1 MINKSRALYIFK
13 YLWDHTDEEHPA
25 TTADIIQYL
34 ASIGISTTRKTV
46 AEDAA
51 ELQNS
56 GFDVICNRSRQNEFF
71 IGSRHMELAEL
82 KMLVDA
88 VQAAKFISPKKSKE
102 LIGKVT
108 ELASPYQSDTLKRSL
123 FVDDKVKTSNESV
136 YYAVDTLHEAI
147 QKQKTVAFRYI
158 EYTPQKK
165 RAYKHGGQVYLLSP
179 YDMVWNSDAYYVF
192 GFSESHGKVV
202 KFRVDRMH
210 RPALSEQPYRPKP
223 QGCNISE
230 YCRQVFSMYDGSA
243 CTVELK
249 CENSLMDDIV
259 DRFGEQVRTKRYDA
273 GHFVAEAEVSVSPT
287 FYAWVFTYSG
297 QIEILSPEPAR
308 REYAQRLQTTLK
320 QMK

>member
-1 MINKSRALYIFK
+1 MFNKNRALYIFK

-71 IGSRHMELAEL
+71 IGSRHLELAEL
-82 KMLVDA
+82 KLLVDA
-88 VQAAKFISPKKSKE
+88 VRAAKFISPKKSKE

-108 ELASPYQSDTLKRSL
+108 ELARPYQSDALKRSL
-123 FVDDKVKTSNESV
+123 FVDGKVKTSNESV

-165 RAYKHGGQVYLLSP
+165 KAYKHGGQVYLLSP
-179 YDMVWNSDAYYVF
+179 YDMVWCNDAYYVC
-192 GFSESHGKVV
+192 GFSERHGKVV
-202 KFRVDRMH
+202 TFRIDRMH
-210 RPALSEQPYRPKP
+210 RPALSEQPYHPKP
-223 QGCNISE
+223 EGYNISE
-230 YCRQVFSMYDGSA
+230 YCRQVFSMYDGA
-243 CTVELK
+243 RCTVKLK
-249 CENSLMDDIV
+249 CENDLMDDII
-259 DRFGEQVRTKRYDA
+259 DRFGEQVQTAIFDSD
-273 GHFVAEAEVSVSPT
+273 HFTATVEVSVSPT
-287 FYAWVFTYSG
+287 FYAWIFTYGG
-297 QIEILSPEPAR
+297 QIEILSPVSVKQ
-308 REYAQRLQTTLK
+308 EYAEQLQTALN
-320 QMK
+320 QGE

>member
-202 KFRVDRMH
+202 KFRVDRMTVFWTVFCGLFKI
-210 RPALSEQPYRPKP
+210 LSSVFISCLEQKSI
-223 QGCNISE
+223 QLQIE
-230 YCRQVFSMYDGSA
+230 LEFSYS
-243 CTVELK
+243 
-249 CENSLMDDIV
+249 I
-259 DRFGEQVRTKRYDA
+259 FGEVCPRYRTRC
-273 GHFVAEAEVSVSPT
+273 
-287 FYAWVFTYSG
+287 
-297 QIEILSPEPAR
+297 IR
-308 REYAQRLQTTLK
+308 QRMLRVLLLCDTHCGIPVLF
-320 QMK
+320 

>member
-1 MINKSRALYIFK
+1 MFNKNRALYIFK

-71 IGSRHMELAEL
+71 IGSRHLELAEL
-82 KMLVDA
+82 KLLVDA
-88 VQAAKFISPKKSKE
+88 VRAAKFISPKKSKE

-108 ELASPYQSDTLKRSL
+108 ELASPYQSDALKRSL

-165 RAYKHGGQVYLLSP
+165 KAYKHGGQVYLLSP
-179 YDMVWNSDAYYVF
+179 YDMVWCNDAYYVC
-192 GFSESHGKVV
+192 GFSERHGKVV
-202 KFRVDRMH
+202 TFRIDRMH
-210 RPALSEQPYRPKP
+210 RPALSEQPYHPKP
-223 QGCNISE
+223 EGYNISE
-230 YCRQVFSMYDGSA
+230 YCRQVFSMYDGA
-243 CTVELK
+243 RCTVKLK
-249 CENSLMDDIV
+249 CENDLMDDII
-259 DRFGEQVRTKRYDA
+259 DRFGEQVQTAIFDSD
-273 GHFVAEAEVSVSPT
+273 HFTATVEVSVSPT
-287 FYAWVFTYSG
+287 FYAWIFTYGG
-297 QIEILSPEPAR
+297 QIEILSPVSVKQ
-308 REYAQRLQTTLK
+308 EYAEQLQTALNQGK
-320 QMK
+320 

>member
-1 MINKSRALYIFK
+1 MFNKNRALYIFK

-71 IGSRHMELAEL
+71 IGSRHLELAEL
-82 KMLVDA
+82 KLLVDA
-88 VQAAKFISPKKSKE
+88 VRAAKFISPKKSKE

-108 ELASPYQSDTLKRSL
+108 ELASPYQSDALKRGL
-123 FVDDKVKTSNESV
+123 FVDGKVKTSNESV

-165 RAYKHGGQVYLLSP
+165 KAYKHGGQVYLLSP
-179 YDMVWNSDAYYVF
+179 YDMVWCNDAYYVC
-192 GFSESHGKVV
+192 GFSERHGKVV
-202 KFRVDRMH
+202 TFRIDRMH
-210 RPALSEQPYRPKP
+210 RPALSEQPYHPKP
-223 QGCNISE
+223 EGYNISE
-230 YCRQVFSMYDGSA
+230 YCRQVFSMYDGA
-243 CTVELK
+243 RCTVKLK
-249 CENSLMDDIV
+249 CENDLMDDII
-259 DRFGEQVRTKRYDA
+259 DRFGEQVQTAIFDSD
-273 GHFVAEAEVSVSPT
+273 HFTATVEVSVSPT
-287 FYAWVFTYSG
+287 FYAWIFTYGG
-297 QIEILSPEPAR
+297 QIEILSPVSVKQ
-308 REYAQRLQTTLK
+308 EYAEQLQTALNQGK
-320 QMK
+320 

>member
-1 MINKSRALYIFK
+1 MFNKNRALYIFK

-71 IGSRHMELAEL
+71 IGSPHLELAEL
-82 KMLVDA
+82 KLLVDA
-88 VQAAKFISPKKSKE
+88 VRVAKFISPKKSK
-102 LIGKVT
+102 VT
-108 ELASPYQSDTLKRSL
+108 ALASPYQSDALKRSL
-123 FVDDKVKTSNESV
+123 FVDGKVKTSNESV

-165 RAYKHGGQVYLLSP
+165 KAYKHGGQVYLLSP
-179 YDMVWNSDAYYVF
+179 YDMVWCNDAYYVC
-192 GFSESHGKVV
+192 GFSERHGKVV
-202 KFRVDRMH
+202 TFRIDRMH
-210 RPALSEQPYRPKP
+210 RPALSEQPYHPKP
-223 QGCNISE
+223 EGYNISE
-230 YCRQVFSMYDGSA
+230 YCRQVFSMYDGAA

-249 CENSLMDDIV
+249 CENARMKDIV
-259 DRFGEQVRTKRYDA
+259 DRFGEDVETTSLDS
-273 GHFVAEAEVSVSPT
+273 GHFVAAVEVSVSPT
-287 FYAWVFTYSG
+287 FYAWLFTYG
-297 QIEILSPEPAR
+297 AAIQILSPDNVR
-308 REYAQRLQTTLK
+308 KEYANLLKTALQQAK
-320 QMK
+320 

>member
-71 IGSRHMELAEL
+71 IGSRHLELAEL
-82 KMLVDA
+82 KLLVDA
-88 VQAAKFISPKKSKE
+88 VRAAKFISPKKSKE

-108 ELASPYQSDTLKRSL
+108 ELASPYQSDALKRSL
-123 FVDDKVKTSNESV
+123 FVDGKVKTSNESV

-165 RAYKHGGQVYLLSP
+165 KAYKHGGQVYLLSP
-179 YDMVWNSDAYYVF
+179 YDMVWCNDAYYVC
-192 GFSESHGKVV
+192 GFSERHGKVV
-202 KFRVDRMH
+202 TFRIDRMH
-210 RPALSEQPYRPKP
+210 RPALSEQPYHPKP
-223 QGCNISE
+223 EGYNISE
-230 YCRQVFSMYDGSA
+230 YCRQVFSMYDGA
-243 CTVELK
+243 RCTVKLK
-249 CENSLMDDIV
+249 CENDLMDDII
-259 DRFGEQVRTKRYDA
+259 DRFGEQVQTAIFDSD
-273 GHFVAEAEVSVSPT
+273 HFTATVEVSVSPT
-287 FYAWVFTYSG
+287 FYAWIFTYGG
-297 QIEILSPEPAR
+297 QIEILSPVSVKQ
-308 REYAQRLQTTLK
+308 EYAEQLQTALNQGK
-320 QMK
+320 